1 MPNVV
6 YSTKPHQPSPEQP
19 EGALVYLRTAAGTDA
34 LAWVDTQGK
43 SVTESQFA
51 ILKAAACEPDTP
63 ALTRH
68 DDHHEMVAQGVKLIV
83 ETEKSVGGQL
93 GRPSG
98 ARFRTYE
105 RLKKYAESLQGTLLA
120 NPELNKAIEDI
131 YKYPLLQS
139 ATDIL
144 NRQLKSG
151 IDDPTLADLV
161 ISLRQDARLCRVSD
175 EDDAAEPQVICS
187 LGLASNKGG
196 R

>member
-6 YSTKPHQPSPEQP
+6 YSARSHAPTPEQP
-19 EGALVYLRTAAGTDA
+19 DGALVYLRTAEGNDA
-34 LAWVDTQGK
+34 LAWVNTEGQ

-51 ILKAAACEPDTP
+51 ILRAAECAPGTP
-63 ALTRH
+63 AAPRH
-68 DDHHEMVAQGVKLIV
+68 DQHHEMVAQGVKLIV

-105 RLKKYAESLQGTLLA
+105 RLKAFADHIKGTLLA
-120 NPELNKAIEDI
+120 MPELNKAIEDI

-139 ATDIL
+139 ATDTL

-151 IDDPTLADLV
+151 V
-161 ISLRQDARLCRVSD
+161 
-175 EDDAAEPQVICS
+175 
-187 LGLASNKGG
+187 
-196 R
+196 